1 MKKTFLSFIK
11 PKNDYEHIISNIV
24 NRLEKLEFEGY
35 EGQKKYLLTE
45 NESLKRDIINIEKN
59 YPLKL
64 NEGEELLS
72 IFFKIEEEKKYYS
85 LICKNTETFKTIKN
99 RFYEKNPKYIDEKNY
114 FIIKGKEILD
124 ESKTIEELGIKS
136 NSPIRLKTK
145 E

>member
-1 MKKTFLSFIK
+1 M
-11 PKNDYEHIISNIV
+11 
-24 NRLEKLEFEGY
+24 
-35 EGQKKYLLTE
+35 
-45 NESLKRDIINIEKN
+45 
-59 YPLKL
+59 
-64 NEGEELLS
+64 LS

-136 NSPIRLKTK
+136 NFPIRLKTK